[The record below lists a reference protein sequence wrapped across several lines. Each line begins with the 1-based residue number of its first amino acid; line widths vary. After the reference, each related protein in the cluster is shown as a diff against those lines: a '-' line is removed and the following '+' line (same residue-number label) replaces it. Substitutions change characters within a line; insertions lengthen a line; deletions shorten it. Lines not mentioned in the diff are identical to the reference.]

1 MKQLLILLF
10 VFFAATANATNY
22 YVSAAG
28 SDANEGTS
36 PVTAWKSIAK
46 VNSFTY
52 AANDSI
58 FFNRG
63 DVFSG
68 TVIVNR
74 NNLNFSAYGTGARPL
89 ISGFTT
95 IRSWTSI
102 GGGVYESSVAAKSN
116 LNMVSINGRPQQIG
130 RYPNASDANGGYLTY
145 QNATSYSITDNTLS
159 ASVDWTGAEVVIR
172 KNLWTL
178 EKEIIT
184 SQSATGTI
192 GYRLR
197 KSYNSG
203 TLPILSNASAG
214 YGYFFTNDRRT
225 LDQFGEWY
233 FDTAAKK
240 ILVYFGA
247 AAPTDYSVR
256 VSTIDTLL
264 DMGNKTFISAANLSF
279 EGANMSAVYSMNGGN
294 ISVKNCDITNCGGKA
309 VQIWNSGDILI
320 DGVNTTNILCNAIE
334 VSDGYKP
341 NVTVRNCVV
350 KNSGQF
356 PGMGSWY
363 EGNDYRGIAVI
374 ASSNSLI
381 EYNTVDSSG
390 IAGIQFNGNDVV
402 VQYNI
407 VSNFC
412 HVLDDCGGIY
422 TWVAGTDA
430 SPGKYYTNRIVRNNI
445 VYNGIGAPQGTTS
458 SSPVIGGIFLDGRS
472 MNVSIL
478 DNTVFNVAK
487 NGIHCNNPYNVTI
500 RGNTLYN
507 NKRDISF
514 MRWAYGSITNL
525 NIKKNISFP
534 TTAAQNNLYYTNAG
548 LNTPV
553 VNTLQDNVRAL
564 GVIDSN
570 YYNAPSDAGISME
583 IYSTEGG
590 AAIPTSPYSLD
601 GWRAFANYDL
611 NSKKP
616 AQKIQPYTLTNT
628 IGSNLFVNTQ
638 FASNINNITLFSSN
652 ATAAWDNTSKITG
665 VGSLR
670 LNFTVAQSGRFCQLH
685 SPIGAVSSSKKYIIR
700 VTTYGTSANGIV
712 KAYLRKTVSPFNDII
727 AQQSQSFG
735 IGKMTHE
742 FLLVGPTTETAAS
755 FVIAVEEG
763 SGITYLDD
771 IEFYEANATVNTV
784 SSQVRFEYNATNV
797 VKNITLDAKYI
808 GVDSTIY
815 NGTLTLQPYSSKIM
829 VKAGLIDSTPIVNA
843 GLDKLVTLP
852 IDSVIISGTGRGG
865 TIISYTWTKIAGPAQ
880 VTITNASKANTA
892 LSNLVAGTYSF
903 QLRATNSAGL
913 SGTDTLSVIVNP
925 GILPVTLLDFSGRN
939 NAGKVQLQWRTTSEV
954 NSSHY
959 TVQRSADGR
968 RFESIGRI
976 ESNNNS
982 NLQNNYSLLDN
993 SPVRGINYYRLAMT
1007 DRDNSVTYSRTISV
1021 NLLDIKSFSIDN
1033 ISLSSS
1039 AAAVKINVNSN
1050 QQQLINFR
1058 VVDAAGRIV
1067 TAQKLQI
1074 QNGAN
1079 TLTADIP
1086 AINKGVYYVNV
1097 FTDTDAVTKTVLSE

>member
-10 VFFAATANATNY
+10 VLFAVTANATNY

-28 SDANEGTS
+28 SDANGGTS
-36 PVTAWKSIAK
+36 PATAWKTIAK

-58 FFNRG
+58 LFNRG

-116 LNMVSINGRPQQIG
+116 LNMVSINGRPQQRG
-130 RYPNASDANGGYLTY
+130 RYPNFSDANAGYLTF
-145 QNATSYSITDNTLS
+145 QSATTYSITDSTLS
-159 ASVDWTGAEVVIR
+159 SSVNWTGAEVVIR
-172 KNLWTL
+172 KNLWTV
-178 EKEIIT
+178 ERDIIT
-184 SQSATGTI
+184 NHSGGTVN
-192 GYRLR
+192 YRMR
-197 KSYNSG
+197 KNYNSG
-203 TLPILSNASAG
+203 LAAILATAYTG

-233 FDTAAKK
+233 FDTTAKK
-240 ILVYFGA
+240 VLVYFGNNV
-247 AAPTDYSVR
+247 PTDYSVR
-256 VSTIDTLL
+256 VSTLDTLF
-264 DMGNKTFISAANLSF
+264 DMGSKTYISASNINF

-294 ISVKNCDITNCGGKA
+294 IKVQNCDITNIGGKA
-309 VQIWNSGDILI
+309 VQIFNSGDILL
-320 DGVNTTNILCNAIE
+320 DRVNTTNVLCNGIE
-334 VSDGYKP
+334 VTDNYKP

-350 KNSGQF
+350 KNSAPF
-356 PGMGSWY
+356 AGMGSWY

-374 ASSNSLI
+374 ASNNVLI
-381 EYNTVDSSG
+381 EYNVIDSSG
-390 IAGIQFNGNDVV
+390 IAGIQWNGSDVI
-402 VQYNI
+402 VQNNV

-422 TWVAGTDA
+422 TWVGGTDA
-430 SPGKYYTNRIVRNNI
+430 NPGKYFTNRILRNNI
-445 VYNGIGAPQGTTS
+445 VYNGIGAPLGTNSTS
-458 SSPVIGGIFLDGRS
+458 AVTSGIFLDGMS
-472 MNVSIL
+472 MNVNIL
-478 DNTVFNVAK
+478 NNTIFNVAR
-487 NGIHCNNPYNVTI
+487 NGIHCNDPSNVTI

-514 MRWAYGSITNL
+514 MRWSYGSITNL
-525 NIKKNISFP
+525 IIKKNISFP
-534 TTAAQNNLYYTNAG
+534 TNDLQKNMLYTNGG

-553 VNTLQDNVRAL
+553 ATTVADNLRSL
-564 GVIDSN
+564 GSIDSN
-570 YYNAPSDAGISME
+570 YFNSPTDAGILLDMYESA
-583 IYSTEGG
+583 GG
-590 AAIPTSPYSLD
+590 PAIPSSPYSL
-601 GWRAFANYDL
+601 GAWRALSGHDINT
-611 NSKKP
+611 KTP

-670 LNFTVAQSGRFCQLH
+670 LNFTVAQPGRFCQLH

-712 KAYLRKTVSPFNDII
+712 KAYMRKTVSPFNDII

-771 IEFYEANATVNTV
+771 VEFYEANATINTFE
-784 SSQVRFEYNATNV
+784 SQVRFEYNPTNV
-797 VKNITLDAKYI
+797 VKIITLDAKYI
-808 GVDSTIY
+808 GVDSTVY
-815 NGTLTLQPYSSKIM
+815 NGSLTLQPYSSRIIIKG
-829 VKAGLIDSTPIVNA
+829 GLIDSTPIVNA
-843 GLDKLVTLP
+843 GLDKVVTLP
-852 IDSVIISGTGRGG
+852 IDSIIISGTGRGG

-880 VTITNASKANTA
+880 FTITNATKANTA

-913 SGTDTLSVIVNP
+913 SGTDTLSIIVNP

-959 TVQRSADGR
+959 IVQRSADGR

-976 ESNNNS
+976 ESNNNG

-1021 NLLDIKSFSIDN
+1021 NLLDSKSFSIDN

-1050 QQQLINFR
+1050 LQQLINFR

-1067 TAQKLQI
+1067 AAKKLQI

-1079 TLTADIP
+1079 ILNADIP
-1086 AINKGVYYVNV
+1086 AINKGIYYINI